1 MTRHYARS
9 KSNERAVDSAPVN
22 TPNNTTILSSIRLS
36 GETVHTVYEGGTT
49 KERFS
54 EYLKNV
60 LIPTLSEDDI
70 IVMDN
75 MPSHHAKMVKEILDS
90 SEVKYLYLPPYSP
103 DLNPIEKMWSK
114 IKAYL
119 RKMKVRTVPE
129 LLNEIEE
136 AFSTVLPS
144 DCLGWFLSSC
154 CMQ

>member
-75 MPSHHAKMVKEILDS
+75 MPSHHKGDIRF
-90 SEVKYLYLPPYSP
+90 
-103 DLNPIEKMWSK
+103 I
-114 IKAYL
+114 
-119 RKMKVRTVPE
+119 
-129 LLNEIEE
+129 
-136 AFSTVLPS
+136 
-144 DCLGWFLSSC
+144 
-154 CMQ
+154 